1 MKFRD
6 LWLWKT
12 AITLWAE
19 GRNLIVGN
27 IKSLSYFPLWFTERL
42 IKDLCGLKNYI
53 KIYFSYSKIYSGFE
67 SFQAVTVSSL
77 LDKEKDFLSI
87 ADFVG

>member
-1 MKFRD
+1 M
-6 LWLWKT
+6 
-12 AITLWAE
+12 E
-19 GRNLIVGN
+19 NSNYIVSWRLKSDCGELH
-27 IKSLSYFPLWFTERL
+27 IKSLNYFPLQFTERL
-42 IKDLCGLKNYI
+42 IKDLCGFKSYI

-77 LDKEKDFLSI
+77 LDKEKDCLSI